1 VIASGNWP
9 SRSASW
15 AFVSVPK
22 RASQSGVRVPD
33 DHDGTGLELVG
44 SDADDLLDAG
54 FIMPTSLRDAIPKPP
69 MQPRILVLS
78 ASAGLYSENNY

>member
-1 VIASGNWP
+1 LAVALGKLGIRLSSKTRLPSG
-9 SRSASW
+9 
-15 AFVSVPK
+15 F
-22 RASQSGVRVPD
+22 RVAD
-33 DHDGTGLELVG
+33 EHDGTGLEFAG
-44 SDADDLLDAG
+44 SDAGDLLDAG

>member
-1 VIASGNWP
+1 LAVALGKLSIRLSCKTRLPIGL
-9 SRSASW
+9 
-15 AFVSVPK
+15 
-22 RASQSGVRVPD
+22 PD

>member
-1 VIASGNWP
+1 M
-9 SRSASW
+9 
-15 AFVSVPK
+15 
-22 RASQSGVRVPD
+22 
-33 DHDGTGLELVG
+33 G